1 MKKMLH
7 FLVLCLLATYV
18 QAQTPGVSTYY
29 QQTSGD
35 TRNYIEYIPGNLPI
49 IISAPHGGIL
59 QSGQT
64 IGGVFYP
71 DNDSSLPDRS
81 CGTNERDDNTDILVR
96 EIQKEIF
103 QLTGCY
109 AHVIINNLHRSKLDP
124 NREINEATCGNAN
137 AADHWNAFHNFI
149 DQASASVEANWGKGL
164 YIDLHG
170 QSHSIPRIEAG
181 YNITANELNIGD
193 LNAANIINK
202 STIRNL
208 VNNNLNN
215 LSHEELIRGN
225 NSLGEMFQDAAGT
238 FYASL
243 GHPGCGSASG
253 YRAIPSATNNGGTS
267 CDDTRPYTNAYFDG
281 DYYNNRRHGSGNG
294 TSGGVGGA
302 GTIDGIMTE
311 VNRRVRDLG
320 TYNGQVYDSRPQTL
334 VPFAKD
340 YAAVVLNFIN
350 THYNDFANFGYL
362 ASMYAV
368 NGPNPS
374 PIVTGVANGI
384 FSAPAGLAINPSTGE
399 IDTANSTPGDYVVT
413 YSAGTCGYFSSSQ
426 TISIVTDISQDTEPP
441 TAPSGLSAFNTT
453 ETTTDLMWTTS
464 TDNVD
469 IVGYNI
475 YQNGTLRE
483 TIPQVTNYV
492 VENLTPNTSYA
503 FKLTALDSA
512 GNESAESNE
521 VTITTLDNV
530 TLNYCTSQSSNVT
543 EEYISNVQFGDINNA
558 SGAQVYSDFTN
569 ISTELV
575 KNGQYMLTVTPTWP
589 GTPFGEAYAAWI
601 DYNQDG
607 DFTDAGEQVWT
618 QASTTASPVST
629 VITIPTSAP
638 NGTTRMRISM
648 KYNVLPT
655 ACETFNYGEVE
666 DYTVTIVSATQD
678 TVAPII
684 TLLGDNPVQLFVND
698 TYTDAGATAIDNV
711 DGDITDIIE
720 VTGTVDTAVAGTYTI
735 FYNVR
740 DAAGNVAVEVTRT
753 VNIVVPLDE
762 TPPSITLNG
771 ADILNLN
778 IGDSYTELGATATD
792 NIDGDI
798 SANISITGTVD
809 TAVAGTYTIR
819 YNVNDAAGNAAAE
832 VTRTVI
838 VEEITIGCVNGIETF
853 PYSESFENSLGAW
866 AQSTEDAIDWTLRSG
881 TTPSNGTGPASASDG
896 SFYLYVEASGNGTGY
911 PNKQAILTSP
921 CINLSQLTEATFS
934 FDYHMFGTDLG
945 TLDVEISEDE
955 GVTWTSIWSRAGNQG
970 DAWQSASIDIS
981 AYAGSTVQVRFN
993 RVTGS
998 TWRADVAIDNISILD
1013 EVIAIEGCANGITN
1027 FPYTESYENT
1037 LGAWTQSSQDDID
1050 WTVDANGTPSGS
1062 TGPSSAVSGSY
1073 YIYVEAS
1080 GNGTGYPNK
1089 QAIIN
1094 SPCYD
1099 LTSEANASFSFS
1111 YHMYGANDMGTI
1123 SLDISNDNATS
1134 WTTIWSETGNKGNQW
1149 NAVAVDVSEY
1159 VGQSVQF
1166 RFNRV
1171 TGGTWQAD
1179 VAIDN
1184 IALNTTLAAR
1194 QETSNTKETNEEA
1207 TTVSLAENNLTIFP
1221 NPVKETM
1228 LHIRL
1233 DNGTP
1238 KTFAIKNVYGQTVA
1252 SGKAD
1257 EQIRVNQL
1265 ASGIYILEVSD
1276 GHNTFTK
1283 KFIKQ

>member
-1 MKKMLH
+1 MRKTLH
-7 FLVLCLLATYV
+7 LMVLCLLASFL

-29 QQTSGD
+29 EQTSGD

-71 DNDSSLPDRS
+71 DNDSSLPDRT

-181 YNITANELNIGD
+181 YNITATELNIGD

-215 LSHEELIRGN
+215 LSHEELVRGN
-225 NSLGEMFQDAAGT
+225 NSLGEMFQNASGT

-243 GHPGCGSASG
+243 GHPGCGSTSG
-253 YRAIPSATNNGGTS
+253 YRTVPSATNNGATS
-267 CDDTRPYTNAYFDG
+267 CDDTRPYSNAYFDG
-281 DYYNNRRHGSGNG
+281 DFYNNRRHGSGNG

-374 PIVTGVANGI
+374 PIVTGVANGV

-399 IDTANSTPGDYVVT
+399 IDTANSTPGDYVIT

-426 TISIVTDISQDTEPP
+426 TISIVSDISQDTEPP
-441 TAPSGLSAFNTT
+441 TAPSGLSAFNTSQ
-453 ETTTDLMWTTS
+453 TTTDLMWTTS

-469 IVGYNI
+469 VVGYNI
-475 YQNGTLRE
+475 YQNGTFRE

-492 VENLTPNTSYA
+492 VENLTPNTSYT

-521 VTITTLDNV
+521 VTITTLDDV
-530 TLNYCTSQSSNVT
+530 TLNYCTSQSSNVN
-543 EEYISNVQFGDINNA
+543 EEYISNVQIGDINNA

-569 ISTELV
+569 ISTDLV
-575 KNGQYMLTVTPTWP
+575 KNGQYVLTVTPTWP
-589 GTPFGEAYAAWI
+589 GTAYGEAYAAWI

-607 DFTDAGEQVWT
+607 DFTDAGEQIWT
-618 QASTTASPVST
+618 QASTTESPVST
-629 VITIPTSAP
+629 IITIPTSAP

-648 KYNVLPT
+648 KYNGIPT

-666 DYTVTIVSATQD
+666 DYTVNIVSASQD
-678 TVAPII
+678 TLEPII
-684 TLLGDNPVQLFVND
+684 TLLGDNPVQLFVNE
-698 TYTDAGATAIDNV
+698 TYTDAGATALDNV

-720 VTGTVDTAVAGTYTI
+720 VTGSVNTAVAGTYTL

-740 DAAGNVAVEVTRT
+740 DTAGNT
-753 VNIVVPLDE
+753 
-762 TPPSITLNG
+762 
-771 ADILNLN
+771 
-778 IGDSYTELGATATD
+778 
-792 NIDGDI
+792 
-798 SANISITGTVD
+798 
-809 TAVAGTYTIR
+809 
-819 YNVNDAAGNAAAE
+819 AAE

-838 VEEITIGCVNGIETF
+838 VEEIVIGCINGVETF
-853 PYSESFENSLGAW
+853 PY
-866 AQSTEDAIDWTLRSG
+866 
-881 TTPSNGTGPASASDG
+881 
-896 SFYLYVEASGNGTGY
+896 
-911 PNKQAILTSP
+911 
-921 CINLSQLTEATFS
+921 
-934 FDYHMFGTDLG
+934 
-945 TLDVEISEDE
+945 
-955 GVTWTSIWSRAGNQG
+955 NQ
-970 DAWQSASIDIS
+970 
-981 AYAGSTVQVRFN
+981 
-993 RVTGS
+993 
-998 TWRADVAIDNISILD
+998 
-1013 EVIAIEGCANGITN
+1013 
-1027 FPYTESYENT
+1027 SYENT
-1037 LGAWTQSSQDDID
+1037 LGAWKQSSQDDID
-1050 WTVDANGTPSGS
+1050 WTLRTGTTPSRR
-1062 TGPSSAVSGSY
+1062 TGPSSATSGSF

-1099 LTSEANASFSFS
+1099 LTNEVNASFSFS

-1123 SLDISNDNATS
+1123 SLDISSDNAAS
-1134 WTTIWSETGNKGNQW
+1134 WTTIWSATGNKGNQW
-1149 NAVAVDVSEY
+1149 NAVTVDVSEY
-1159 VGQSVQF
+1159 AGQSVQF

-1179 VAIDN
+1179 VAIDS

-1194 QETSNTKETNEEA
+1194 QETTNTKETNEE
-1207 TTVSLAENNLTIFP
+1207 TTAVSLEENNLTIFP
-1221 NPVKETM
+1221 NPVKEAM
-1228 LHIRL
+1228 LYIRL
-1233 DNGTP
+1233 DKGTP
-1238 KTFAIKNVYGQTVA
+1238 QTYAIKNVYGQTVA
-1252 SGKAD
+1252 SGKAE

-1276 GHNTFTK
+1276 GYNTFTK